1 MKQIILGLSVLLAL
15 ASCTKSSTS
24 ATENSEILRTGKWRI
39 KAYTYKYELS
49 PGVDTVIDVFNKRDT
64 CYSDDYITFDSSY
77 KGIQHSAQLKCS
89 GELDEME
96 FEWQLKDNQKTLMLN
111 NAQFTIGN
119 INKTAAATNGK
130 EYVEAKIA
138 KINKKSMT
146 LTYDTEIE
154 VFVDL
159 RPTIDTTYFLK
170 SKVYFTQTFE
180 K

>member
-39 KAYTYKYELS
+39 TAYTYKYEMT
-49 PGVDTVIDVFNKRDT
+49 PGVDTVIDVYNKRDT

-77 KGIQHSAQLKCS
+77 KGIQHSAKLKCA

-96 FEWQLKDNQKTLMLN
+96 FEWQLKDNQKTLVLN
-111 NAQFTIGN
+111 NAQFTFGN
-119 INKTAAATNGK
+119 INKGAAATNGK

-146 LTYDTEIE
+146 ITYDTEVE
-154 VFVDL
+154 VLINL
-159 RPTIDTTYFLK
+159 RPAVDTSYFK
-170 SKVYFTQTFE
+170 KATVYFTQTFE

>member
-39 KAYTYKYELS
+39 TAYTYKYEMS
-49 PGVDTVIDVFNKRDT
+49 PGVDTVIDVYNKRDT

-77 KGIQHSAQLKCS
+77 KGMQHSGKLKCS

-96 FEWQLKDNQKTLMLN
+96 FEWQLKDNQKTLILN

-119 INKTAAATNGK
+119 INKAAAATNGK

-146 LTYDTEIE
+146 LTYQSTMQVLIQPDKTVPG
-154 VFVDL
+154 VFS
-159 RPTIDTTYFLK
+159 DTTVF
-170 SKVYFTQTFE
+170 FTQTFE

>member
-1 MKQIILGLSVLLAL
+1 MKQIILGLSIILGL
-15 ASCTKSSTS
+15 ASCKKSSTS

-39 KAYTYKYELS
+39 TAYTYKYEKT

-77 KGIQHSAQLKCS
+77 KGIQHSAKLKCA

-96 FEWQLKDNQKTLMLN
+96 FDWQLRDNQKTLVLN

-119 INKTAAATNGK
+119 INKGPVATNGK
-130 EYVEAKIA
+130 EFVEAKIA

-146 LTYDTEIE
+146 LTYDTKLE
-154 VFVDL
+154 VLVDL
-159 RPTIDTTYFLK
+159 RPAIDTTYFVK
-170 SKVYFTQTFE
+170 TTVYFTQTFE